1 MTVKELYEWAM
12 EHNAENYDLMIQFRD
27 DGGYYVGYEDAHD
40 PCIDRD
46 TRYSTDKH
54 AVFI

>member
-12 EHNAENYDLMIQFRD
+12 KRNAENYDLMIQFRD